1 MGAALER
8 LFPLNEFTDSTDFY
22 ESNLRQAKM
31 VTQLAINFYRRACTE
46 EDIYLDAFFQ
56 GALLSRPTFVA
67 FLLANK
73 LVPQTYLSLDAKL
86 NAVAVGHS
94 LFRFTSVR
102 QILYDEYVRKG
113 HNFSARM
120 ADSFINHK
128 TIEAACNNKL
138 LRSICEQ
145 ADCLDEDTSYTL
157 NTYKRMYMKAMTAS
171 AEFFEVLFDRFSI
184 VVTEPSSLAT
194 KDINIHTLNTTKNLR
209 DFLIESV
216 EVELLAHGLPDKL
229 IAGYTHGL
237 FSRDGFGKRLGRR
250 QINDML
256 TIMPLGK
263 LAELM

>member
-56 GALLSRPTFVA
+56 GALL
-67 FLLANK
+67 
-73 LVPQTYLSLDAKL
+73 
-86 NAVAVGHS
+86 
-94 LFRFTSVR
+94 
-102 QILYDEYVRKG
+102 
-113 HNFSARM
+113 
-120 ADSFINHK
+120 
-128 TIEAACNNKL
+128 
-138 LRSICEQ
+138 RSICEQ

-157 NTYKRMYMKAMTAS
+157 NTYKAMTAS